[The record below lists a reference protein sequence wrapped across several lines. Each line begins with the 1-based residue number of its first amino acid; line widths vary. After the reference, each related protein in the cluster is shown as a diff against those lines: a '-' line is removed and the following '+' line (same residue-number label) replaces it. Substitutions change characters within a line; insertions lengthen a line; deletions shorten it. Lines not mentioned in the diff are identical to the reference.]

1 MSAMGELAERIE
13 ADKERVAELAAKVA
27 ATRQALETATGKAEQ
42 LGAEDIARSLRGVER
57 ELEEAESGRAVL
69 EGSLEKARWQ
79 VMAAIHGIGPG
90 APKGDGGMLRE
101 HHPDGLDA
109 VPPHVRFGAG
119 PSGDELMGKDPNLS
133 PFQKEHEGA
142 EEDRG
147 KSRAQRFSRKL
158 VRNIEDI
165 ASASKTTAKSSYQS
179 MSDGYQPPRNPQLY
193 ETVGTPDHVPTS
205 VGPQPA
211 PKTAVEDTVA
221 SMVVLAVVAVE
232 GVARF
237 VKARKGKDD
246 DKLSAISRGHESRR
260 VWRCQARR
268 RTR

>member
-133 PFQKEHEGA
+133 PFQKEHESA
-142 EEDRG
+142 NVDSKQNRL
-147 KSRAQRFSRKL
+147 SRLGRSA
-158 VRNIEDI
+158 VRNVDELKSFGRDLPN
-165 ASASKTTAKSSYQS
+165 SAKSTISGYEPETPGAYTTTTEVPSHTPQIHS
-179 MSDGYQPPRNPQLY
+179 PPSAQANPSDL
-193 ETVGTPDHVPTS
+193 VGTAIVM
-205 VGPQPA
+205 A
-211 PKTAVEDTVA
+211 
-221 SMVVLAVVAVE
+221 AVVVE
-232 GVARF
+232 GVGRI
-237 VKARKGKDD
+237 VERRKKRKND
-246 DKLSAISRGHESRR
+246 E
-260 VWRCQARR
+260 
-268 RTR
+268 